1 MSIQILLRV
10 FLLSDLPKRGLTF
23 MHLLLMSWILEFIFR
38 ISSLVRIFFFYWIIE
53 DENGFRDLRV
63 VWLSL
68 VLAGLIL
75 IWFTLV
81 GNKLLLPYDIL

>member
-1 MSIQILLRV
+1 
-10 FLLSDLPKRGLTF
+10 